1 LRFIRASTRAALRL
15 MKRVTLIAA
24 IIAGAIWAADPAAV
38 AAAIVHAGWSSLL
51 VVGIRAISVSL
62 AGLCWWLL
70 LPPQTGL
77 QPWVC
82 VLLRIVREGGNTL
95 LPLTQIGGDVVSVR
109 LLTFWGVAGALASAT
124 VIVDVLLQA
133 VGQFI
138 FALTAL
144 GLLALT
150 GSSDEFVHN
159 AGIALL
165 FAVPALAGFYIV
177 QRQWGEALVTS
188 ILRRLARG
196 KEWAVHGTVDALFQ
210 NLHAIYDRPGPVI
223 SVLLGHLVVWFF
235 GALEV
240 WVALT
245 AMGYDVDFR
254 TAIIIEGLA
263 QAVRGAAFMVPGAV
277 GVQEGGLIVLCGLFG
292 IPAQSALALS
302 LIKRAA
308 DIAIGGPGL
317 VAWHALETSRFANEN
332 T

>member
-1 LRFIRASTRAALRL
+1 
-15 MKRVTLIAA
+15 MKRIALVAA
-24 IIAGAIWAADPAAV
+24 IIGILVVAGAVWAADPFAV
-38 AAAIVHAGWSSLL
+38 ADAIVHAGWFSLI
-51 VVGIRAISVSL
+51 VIAVRAVSVSL

-70 LPPQTGL
+70 LPRDVAPPAL
-77 QPWVC
+77 VC

-95 LPLTQIGGDVVSVR
+95 LPLTQIGGDVISVR

-124 VIVDVLLQA
+124 VIVDVLIQA
-133 VGQFI
+133 VTQFI
-138 FALTAL
+138 FAVTAL
-144 GLLALT
+144 GLLALS

-177 QRQWGEALVTS
+177 QRQWGEALVS
-188 ILRRLARG
+188 WLLQRLARG
-196 KEWAVHGTVDALFQ
+196 KEWAVHGPVDALFQ
-210 NLHAIYDRPGPVI
+210 NLHVIYDRPGPII
-223 SVLLGHLVVWFF
+223 SVLLGHLAVWFF

-240 WVALT
+240 WVALF
-245 AMGYDVDFR
+245 AMGYDIELR

-277 GVQEGGLIVLCGLFG
+277 GVQEGGLVVLCGLFG

-308 DIAIGGPGL
+308 DIAVGGPGL
-317 VAWHALETSRFANEN
+317 AAWHVLETSRLAKKKA
-332 T
+332 

>member
-1 LRFIRASTRAALRL
+1 
-15 MKRVTLIAA
+15 MKRVAILTAVLGIL
-24 IIAGAIWAADPAAV
+24 IIAGAIWTADPLAV
-38 AAAIVHAGWSSLL
+38 AAAIVHAGWLSLI
-51 VVGIRAISVSL
+51 VIGVRAVSVSL
-62 AGLCWWLL
+62 AGLCWWVLV
-70 LPPQTGL
+70 PRDVAPH
-77 QPWVC
+77 PWIC
-82 VLLRIVREGGNTL
+82 VLLRVVREGGNTL
-95 LPLTQIGGDVVSVR
+95 LPLTQVGGDVISVR

-165 FAVPALAGFYIV
+165 FAIPALGGFYIV

-196 KEWAVHGTVDALFQ
+196 KEWSVHGTVDALFQ
-210 NLHAIYDRPGPVI
+210 NLHAIYDRPGPVT
-223 SVLLGHLVVWFF
+223 SVLLGHLIVWFL

-240 WVALT
+240 WVGLL
-245 AMGYDVDFR
+245 AMGYDIELR

-263 QAVRGAAFMVPGAV
+263 QAARGAAFMVPGAV
-277 GVQEGGLIVLCGLFG
+277 GVQEGGLIILCGLFG

-308 DIAIGGPGL
+308 DIAVGGPGL
-317 VAWHALETSRFANEN
+317 VAWHVLETSRMAKKK

>member
-1 LRFIRASTRAALRL
+1 
-15 MKRVTLIAA
+15 MKRVTIIAA
-24 IIAGAIWAADPAAV
+24 VVGIIIIAGAIWAADPTAV
-38 AAAIVHAGWSSLL
+38 AAAIVHAGWSSLT
-51 VVGIRAISVSL
+51 VIGVRTISVSL

-70 LPPQTGL
+70 VPRSVAPHA
-77 QPWVC
+77 WIC

-95 LPLTQIGGDVVSVR
+95 LPLTQIGGDVISVR
-109 LLTFWGVAGALASAT
+109 LLTFWGLAGALASAT

-133 VGQFI
+133 VTQFI

-150 GSSDEFVHN
+150 GSSDAFVRN

-165 FAVPALAGFYIV
+165 FAVPALAGFYLV
-177 QRQWGEALVTS
+177 QRQWGETLVTW

-210 NLHAIYDRPGPVI
+210 NLHAIYDRPGPVTA
-223 SVLLGHLVVWFF
+223 VLLGHLVVWFF

-240 WVALT
+240 WVALL
-245 AMGYDVDFR
+245 AMGYDIDFR

-277 GVQEGGLIVLCGLFG
+277 GVQEGGLIILCGLFG

-308 DIAIGGPGL
+308 DIAVGGPGL
-317 VAWHALETSRFANEN
+317 VAWHVLETSRLAKKNSN
-332 T
+332 A

>member
-1 LRFIRASTRAALRL
+1 
-15 MKRVTLIAA
+15 MKRVALLTA
-24 IIAGAIWAADPAAV
+24 ILGLLVIAGAIWAADPLAV
-38 AAAIVHAGWSSLL
+38 GAAIVDAGWFSLI
-51 VVGIRAISVSL
+51 VIGVRAISVSL
-62 AGLCWWLL
+62 AGLCWW
-70 LPPQTGL
+70 GL
-77 QPWVC
+77 VPRDAAPHPWIC

-95 LPLTQIGGDVVSVR
+95 LPLTQVGGDFISVR
-109 LLTFWGVAGALASAT
+109 LLTFWGVTGALASAT

-133 VGQFI
+133 VTQFI

-165 FAVPALAGFYIV
+165 FAVPALGGFYIV

-188 ILRRLARG
+188 LLRRLARG

-210 NLHAIYDRPGPVI
+210 HLHAIYERTGPVI
-223 SVLLGHLVVWFF
+223 AVLVGHLIVWFI

-240 WVALT
+240 WIALL
-245 AMGYDVDFR
+245 AMGYDIELR

-263 QAVRGAAFMVPGAV
+263 QAARGAAFMVPGAV
-277 GVQEGGLIVLCGLFG
+277 GVQEGGLIILCGLFG
-292 IPAQSALALS
+292 IPPQSALALS

-308 DIAIGGPGL
+308 DIAVGGPGL
-317 VAWHALETSRFANEN
+317 AAWHVLETSRIAKKK
-332 T
+332 

>member
-1 LRFIRASTRAALRL
+1 
-15 MKRVTLIAA
+15 MKRVAVIGAVVGILV
-24 IIAGAIWAADPAAV
+24 IAGAIWAADPLAV
-38 AAAIVHAGWSSLL
+38 AAAVANAGWATFL
-51 VVGIRAISVSL
+51 VIAVRAVSVSL

-70 LPPQTGL
+70 VPRTDAP

-95 LPLTQIGGDVVSVR
+95 LPLTQIGGDVISVR
-109 LLTFWGVAGALASAT
+109 LLTFWGIAAALASAT

-133 VGQFI
+133 VTQFI
-138 FALTAL
+138 FAMTAL

-165 FAVPALAGFYIV
+165 FAIPALAGFYIV

-188 ILRRLARG
+188 LLRRLARG

-210 NLHAIYDRPGPVI
+210 NLHAIYDRPLPVT
-223 SVLLGHLVVWFF
+223 SVVLGHLGVWFF

-240 WVALT
+240 WVALL
-245 AMGYDVDFR
+245 AMGYDVDLR

-263 QAVRGAAFMVPGAV
+263 QAARGAAFMVPGAV
-277 GVQEGGLIVLCGLFG
+277 GVQEGGLIILCGLFG
-292 IPAQSALALS
+292 IPAQAALALS

-308 DIAIGGPGL
+308 DIAVGGPGL
-317 VAWHALETSRFANEN
+317 VAWHVLETSRL
-332 T
+332 TKKR

>member
-1 LRFIRASTRAALRL
+1 
-15 MKRVTLIAA
+15 MKRVAIIAA
-24 IIAGAIWAADPAAV
+24 VLGVLVIAGAIWAADPLAV
-38 AAAIVHAGWSSLL
+38 AAAIVRASWFSLI
-51 VVGIRAISVSL
+51 VIGVRAVSVSL

-70 LPPQTGL
+70 VPRAQAP
-77 QPWVC
+77 QPWVFA
-82 VLLRIVREGGNTL
+82 LLRIVREGGNTL
-95 LPLTQIGGDVVSVR
+95 LPLTQIGGDVISVR
-109 LLTFWGVAGALASAT
+109 LLTFWGVAGPLASAC

-133 VGQFI
+133 LGQFV

-144 GLLALT
+144 GLLALS

-177 QRQWGEALVTS
+177 QRQWGEALVTAL
-188 ILRRLARG
+188 LRRLARG

-223 SVLLGHLVVWFF
+223 SALLGHVIVWFF

-240 WVALT
+240 WVALF
-245 AMGYDVDFR
+245 AMGYDIELR

-263 QAVRGAAFMVPGAV
+263 QAARGAAFMVPGAV
-277 GVQEGGLIVLCGLFG
+277 GVQEGGLIILCGLFG

-308 DIAIGGPGL
+308 DIAVGGPGL
-317 VAWHALETSRFANEN
+317 IAWHVLETSRL
-332 T
+332 TKTKTQS